1 MTPVQYQAL
10 LNNLATVSSKQ
21 DKIIKKLDTLITSVS
36 SLLDKTVVVD
46 DTAEELNK
54 LKTEIQSLI
63 DEATM

>member
-21 DKIIKKLDTLITSVS
+21 DKIITKLDTLITSVS
-36 SLLDKTVVVD
+36 SLADKTVIID
-46 DTAEELNK
+46 DTAAELQT
-54 LKTEIQSLI
+54 LKNQIKSLI